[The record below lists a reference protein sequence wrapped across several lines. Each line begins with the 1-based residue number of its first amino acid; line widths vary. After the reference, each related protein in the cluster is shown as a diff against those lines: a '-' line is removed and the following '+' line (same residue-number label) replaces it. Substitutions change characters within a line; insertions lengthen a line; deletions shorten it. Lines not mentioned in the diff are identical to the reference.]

1 MPTIWDRSL
10 NLLDCRQIISVFNT
24 ATIAV
29 IQNEER
35 EEQITSYGGPRKLN
49 REAWVKAAVAGADE
63 KSPRWRHLLLLG
75 GVLLGGEGQN
85 RQALPWNLRLKLEA
99 ALVAAVQLSL
109 EELNPQNPI
118 EGACILMVLNYTFEL
133 LSDFER
139 SKLDYDR
146 LLPLMLQTVYS
157 SFEGLESGY
166 FLGVI
171 DGDVVEVPGKKF
183 QWSPQSP
190 TFDRVSAILSKPLV
204 SSLGPLSRLIAHTVE
219 NVRDP
224 RLISQTV
231 DVMADFSRTLMAQWR
246 QNKLSEVDQI
256 EESEFLDT
264 ETLKTTSPALWRVL
278 RSCLYS
284 VVIVLRGAFGRVLN
298 DRVLASD
305 GRKCALS
312 LHVDMRKSPS
322 DELNRCT
329 FHIDASP
336 PCPPQPL
343 FYLVPDRPKLVFATI
358 VCHADGRRYSC
369 SISQFS

>member
-10 NLLDCRQIISVFNT
+10 SLLDCRQIISVFNT

-63 KSPRWRHLLLLG
+63 KSPRWKHLLLLG

-118 EGACILMVLNYTFEL
+118 EGACILMVLNYTFGL

-256 EESEFLDT
+256 EESEFLDA

-305 GRKCALS
+305 GRECALS

-343 FYLVPDRPKLVFATI
+343 FHLVSDRPELVFATI

>member
-1 MPTIWDRSL
+1 MPTIWDRPL

-49 REAWVKAAVAGADE
+49 REAWVKAVVAGADE

-99 ALVAAVQLSL
+99 ALVTAVQLSL

-157 SFEGLESGY
+157 SFEGLENGY

-219 NVRDP
+219 NVRDS

-256 EESEFLDT
+256 EESEFLDA

-305 GRKCALS
+305 GREFALS
-312 LHVDMRKSPS
+312 
-322 DELNRCT
+322 
-329 FHIDASP
+329 
-336 PCPPQPL
+336 
-343 FYLVPDRPKLVFATI
+343 
-358 VCHADGRRYSC
+358 
-369 SISQFS
+369 SILT

>member
-63 KSPRWRHLLLLG
+63 KSPRWKHLLLLG

-256 EESEFLDT
+256 EESEFLDA